1 MKEEKAEIIRSGTW
15 SYDGNI
21 TYEVWIVKQNFEY
34 HYEEGFDESECLNA
48 DGEVF
53 RVLYEHDGERVGGGS
68 ECFSVEEA
76 IAAAEQ
82 AIPQGIRWDDH
93 RLQRLFGG
101 RRYQLS
107 DGPSRC
113 PRFASLCWTLTWEGK
128 WSHIDA
134 RLA

>member
-1 MKEEKAEIIRSGTW
+1 VT
-15 SYDGNI
+15 YDESI

-34 HYEEGFDESECLNA
+34 HYEEGFDEAERLNA

-53 RVLYEHDGERVGGGS
+53 RVLYAHEGNRVGGGS
-68 ECFSVEEA
+68 ECLSVEEA
-76 IAAAEQ
+76 IAAAEN

-107 DGPSRC
+107 DRPERDNC
-113 PRFASLCWTLTWEGK
+113 
-128 WSHIDA
+128 
-134 RLA
+134 